1 MKIYVYAGYYEMYVS
16 QKQIAKPFLLQGV
29 FESVEDAEIFLDA
42 NFDTENDTVYYERS
56 IFSDSRIS
64 FLDDVEDDA
73 EKYKFDVDDNGNII
87 N

>member
-1 MKIYVYAGYYEMYVS
+1 MKIYVYAGYYELYVS
-16 QKQIAKPFLLQGV
+16 PKQIAKPFLLQGV

-64 FLDDVEDDA
+64 FLDDIEDEA

>member
-1 MKIYVYAGYYEMYVS
+1 MKIYVYAGYYELYVS
-16 QKQIAKPFLLQGV
+16 PKQIAKPFLLQGV
-29 FESVEDAEIFLDA
+29 LESVEDAEIFLDA

-56 IFSDSRIS
+56 IFSESRIS
-64 FLDDVEDDA
+64 FLDDVEDEA

>member
-1 MKIYVYAGYYEMYVS
+1 MNIYVYAGYYVLYVS
-16 QKQIAKPFLLQGV
+16 PKQLAKPFLLQGV
-29 FESVEDAEIFLDA
+29 LESVEDAEIFLDA

-56 IFSDSRIS
+56 IFSESRIS
-64 FLDDVEDDA
+64 FLDDVEDEA

>member
-1 MKIYVYAGYYEMYVS
+1 MKIYVYAGYYELYVS
-16 QKQIAKPFLLQGV
+16 PKQIAKPFLLQGV
-29 FESVEDAEIFLDA
+29 LESVEDAETFLDA

-56 IFSDSRIS
+56 IFSESRIS
-64 FLDDVEDDA
+64 FLDDIEDEG

>member
-1 MKIYVYAGYYEMYVS
+1 MNIYVYAGYYELYVS
-16 QKQIAKPFLLQGV
+16 PKQLAKPFLLQGV
-29 FESVEDAEIFLDA
+29 LESVEDAEIFLDA

-56 IFSDSRIS
+56 IFSESRIS
-64 FLDDVEDDA
+64 FLDDVEDEA